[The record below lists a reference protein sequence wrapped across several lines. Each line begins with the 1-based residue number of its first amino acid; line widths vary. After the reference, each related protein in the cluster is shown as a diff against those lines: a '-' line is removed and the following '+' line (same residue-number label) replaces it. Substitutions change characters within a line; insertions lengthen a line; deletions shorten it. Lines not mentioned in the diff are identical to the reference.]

1 MNNKSLTDK
10 LMDDSVSKLKIIG
23 NRFQL
28 DKKIG
33 QGSFGDVYKGKDQHT
48 DEWVAIKIEK
58 TKQSKSRLDQ
68 ERDIYNLVKGN
79 GIPKIYHY
87 ESMKP
92 NNSSDN
98 PDEPTGKILI
108 MSFLG
113 PSLEELF
120 DFCGRKFSIKTICML
135 GIQMIERLAHIHRCG
150 IIHRDIKPDNF
161 LIGIGKEKSKL
172 FLVDFGLSK
181 SYVQNHN
188 HIQFRN
194 DKNFT
199 ATYRYSSIRN
209 HRGIEQSR
217 RDDLE
222 SIGYLLIYFSQ
233 GSLPWQGVRIAN
245 KSERNQEI
253 YRRKRKTALKDLCQ
267 NLPPEFYEYMRY
279 CRMIRFTQEPD
290 YSYLRDLFLQVM
302 TQYNFEV
309 DGVFDWNEIAIRKKA
324 ESMRQQVVATQR

>member
-1 MNNKSLTDK
+1 MTNSPTTLLSPDENPIEQRL
-10 LMDDSVSKLKIIG
+10 IG

-33 QGSFGDVYKGKDQHT
+33 QGSFGDVFKGKDTHT

-58 TKQSKSRLDQ
+58 TKQSKSRLEQ
-68 ERDIYNLVKGN
+68 EKDIYNLVKGS
-79 GIPKIYHY
+79 GIPKIYYY
-87 ESMKP
+87 ESMAIDKA
-92 NNSSDN
+92 DCD
-98 PDEPTGKILI
+98 PDQPTGKILI

-135 GIQMIERLAHIHRCG
+135 GVQMIERLAHIHQCG

-161 LIGIGKEKSKL
+161 LIGIGSEKSKL

-199 ATYRYSSIRN
+199 GTYRYSSIRN

-233 GSLPWQGVRIAN
+233 GSLPWQGVRI
-245 KSERNQEI
+245 KDKVERNHEI
-253 YRRKRKTALKDLCQ
+253 YVRKRKTALKDLCQ

-279 CRMIRFTQEPD
+279 CRMVRFTQEPD
-290 YSYLRDLFLQVM
+290 YGYLRNLFVKVI
-302 TQYNFEV
+302 TQYNFTM

-324 ESMRQQVVATQR
+324 EAMQQLSAS

>member
-1 MNNKSLTDK
+1 
-10 LMDDSVSKLKIIG
+10 
-23 NRFQL
+23 
-28 DKKIG
+28 
-33 QGSFGDVYKGKDQHT
+33 
-48 DEWVAIKIEK
+48 
-58 TKQSKSRLDQ
+58 
-68 ERDIYNLVKGN
+68 
-79 GIPKIYHY
+79 
-87 ESMKP
+87 
-92 NNSSDN
+92 
-98 PDEPTGKILI
+98 

-135 GIQMIERLAHIHRCG
+135 GIQMIERMAHIHKCG

-161 LIGIGKEKSKL
+161 LIGIGDEKSKL

-181 SYVQNHN
+181 SYVHNHN

-199 ATYRYSSIRN
+199 GTYRYSSIRN

-233 GSLPWQGVRIAN
+233 GALPWQGIRIAD
-245 KSERNQEI
+245 KVERNQEI
-253 YRRKRKTALKDLCQ
+253 YRKKRQVSLKDLCQ

-279 CRMIRFTQEPD
+279 CRMIRFSEEPD
-290 YSYLRDLFLQVM
+290 YQLLRELFIKVM
-302 TQYNFEV
+302 NQYNLKS
-309 DGVFDWNEIAIRKKA
+309 DGIFDWNEIAIKKKA
-324 ESMRQQVVATQR
+324 EAMREIKVKQRV